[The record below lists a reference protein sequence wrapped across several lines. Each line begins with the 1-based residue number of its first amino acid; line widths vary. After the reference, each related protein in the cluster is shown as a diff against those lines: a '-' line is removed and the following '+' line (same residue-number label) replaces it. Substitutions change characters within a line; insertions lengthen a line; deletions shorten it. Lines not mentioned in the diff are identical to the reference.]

1 VLRPASVLV
10 SSTTR
15 YDEPQADDLQALGR
29 RSAWSALPTT

>member
-10 SSTTR
+10 GSTTR
-15 YDEPQADDLQALGR
+15 YDEPQALGR